1 MPQNYLDFSPH
12 IDGANK
18 RNEVIMSVN
27 NPITKAQH
35 TYLLNL
41 LEDLE
46 VDKYEDI
53 RQQLKIPDEVPIEQ
67 LSKDEAYKLISKMVA
82 VSSPQTVEK
91 ALSAAVKKRK
101 AGEEEVEEDDDPDQV
116 N

>member
-1 MPQNYLDFSPH
+1 MCSE
-12 IDGANK
+12 NK
-18 RNEVIMSVN
+18 RNEVIITMN

-35 TYLLNL
+35 TYLINL

-53 RQQLKIPDEVPIEQ
+53 RQQLKIPDEVPIEK

-82 VSSPQTVEK
+82 ISSPQTVER
-91 ALSAAVKKRK
+91 ALSAAVKERK
-101 AGEEEVEEDDDPDQV
+101 VGEEEVVVEDDDQV
-116 N
+116 S

>member
-1 MPQNYLDFSPH
+1 
-12 IDGANK
+12 
-18 RNEVIMSVN
+18 MSVN

-53 RQQLKIPDEVPIEQ
+53 RHQLRIPDEVSIEE

-82 VSSPQTVEK
+82 ISSPQTVEK
-91 ALSAAVKKRK
+91 ALSAAVKEKED
-101 AGEEEVEEDDDPDQV
+101 EEEDPGQGD
-116 N
+116 